1 MQKPNMLLESDVQDE
16 LDWDPQVDD
25 SRIVVH
31 ANDGRV
37 TLSGAVPSYLEM
49 LRAVEDV
56 HTVGGVTGVDNELL
70 VGRAGEAIDDGAI
83 AMACAAALDAD
94 KLVPKGAVHV
104 EVRDGYVTLT
114 GEVRRHYQREAARF
128 AVSRVDG
135 VLGVNDNITLSSD
148 PIPSDVADRIRK
160 AFQRNAM
167 IDESAIMVSNTGHT
181 IQLDGTVGSL
191 TARDEAEQTAW
202 DAPGVQDVVDNV
214 QVVP

>member
-160 AFQRNAM
+160 ALQRNAM